1 MTESEK
7 AQLGQLYNA
16 NHDPQ
21 LLNKRTWAKNLCME
35 YNQLRWDEGAK
46 RTALLQELLGICG
59 EDAVIEPSFYVDYG
73 KNICIGRGFYANHNL
88 VILDGATVTIG
99 NNVFIGPNC
108 TISTAGHPF
117 EVKLR
122 REGLEYA
129 KSITIGSNVWIG
141 MGTQICPGVTIG
153 DNAVIGAGSV
163 VTHDIPENS
172 FAAGVPCRVI
182 REISES
188 DSLKYKPELMP

>member
-21 LLNKRTWAKNLCME
+21 LLNKRTWAKNLCMD

-59 EDAVIEPSFYVDYG
+59 EDAVIEPPFYVDYG

-99 NNVFIGPNC
+99 NNVFIGPRRVC
-108 TISTAGHPF
+108 AARDWST
-117 EVKLR
+117 R
-122 REGLEYA
+122 RRSPSA
-129 KSITIGSNVWIG
+129 AMSGSAWACRSARASRSE
-141 MGTQICPGVTIG
+141 TTRSSAQ
-153 DNAVIGAGSV
+153 
-163 VTHDIPENS
+163 
-172 FAAGVPCRVI
+172 AA
-182 REISES
+182 S
-188 DSLKYKPELMP
+188 

>member
-7 AQLGQLYNA
+7 ARLGQLYNA

-21 LLNKRTWAKNLCME
+21 LINKRTWAKNLCME

-59 EDAVIEPSFYVDYG
+59 EDAVIEPPFYVDYG

-108 TISTAGHPF
+108 TISTPSRSSCAARDSSTRSPSPSAATSGSAWA
-117 EVKLR
+117 R
-122 REGLEYA
+122 RSA
-129 KSITIGSNVWIG
+129 RASPSATTRSS
-141 MGTQICPGVTIG
+141 
-153 DNAVIGAGSV
+153 AR
-163 VTHDIPENS
+163 
-172 FAAGVPCRVI
+172 AA
-182 REISES
+182 S
-188 DSLKYKPELMP
+188 

>member
-21 LLNKRTWAKNLCME
+21 LLNKRTWAKNLCMD

-59 EDAVIEPSFYVDYG
+59 EDAVIEPPFYVDYG

-117 EVKLR
+117 EARLR
-122 REGLEYA
+122 GEGLEYA
-129 KSITIGSNVWIG
+129 KAVTIGSNVWIG
-141 MGTQICPGVTIG
+141 MGVQPGRHDRRQRGHRRGQRRDEGRSGRLARLRQPVR
-153 DNAVIGAGSV
+153 AGQGGRG
-163 VTHDIPENS
+163 E
-172 FAAGVPCRVI
+172 AGKAHPLSR
-182 REISES
+182 
-188 DSLKYKPELMP
+188 P